1 MQLVMVCRA
10 DEQVGIIVLAFESGS
25 RAESSAPSPQPS
37 LVRMQRQRFVA
48 QGIASLVSGPFIKVV
63 KHNRML
69 VRLKRPSPRV
79 VSV

>member
-10 DEQVGIIVLAFESGS
+10 DEQVGIIVLALKPGRRTESL
-25 RAESSAPSPQPS
+25 PTSPQPS
-37 LVRMQRQRFVA
+37 LVCTQRERLVA
-48 QGIASLVSGPFIKVV
+48 QGVVSLVSGPFIKVV